1 MDTDRALQ
9 ACMKG
14 SQAVIMVKVV
24 GEIDICT
31 DATGNFNIIILVHME
46 HLLSRQRDRYG
57 RR

>member
-1 MDTDRALQ
+1 ME
-9 ACMKG
+9 G

-24 GEIDICT
+24 GEIDIFT